1 MHRPANNP
9 SIGVVGDDDHVGGG
23 RRSRGPRN
31 TSYDFTSSLYH
42 DEEIETDLWD
52 SSPSLVSLVPEVL
65 DFVTVRFFRE
75 RGLDSARVT
84 RAVIFAIF
92 FLILFKISL
101 KKLLSLHLTRLSP
114 QCPKMLTSIEVDLR
128 RPPDEKARISSR
140 LS

>member
-9 SIGVVGDDDHVGGG
+9 SIGVVGDDDHVGGS

-31 TSYDFTSSLYH
+31 TSYDFTSSLYQ
-42 DEEIETDLWD
+42 
-52 SSPSLVSLVPEVL
+52 
-65 DFVTVRFFRE
+65 
-75 RGLDSARVT
+75 VT